1 MVGTAIKAGAGP
13 EAREGAGGLV
23 GAAATFVA

>member
-1 MVGTAIKAGAGP
+1 MVGAAVKAGAGP
-13 EAREGAGGLV
+13 EVLEGARGCV